1 MCESVPPLEKPMCVD
16 ACTFGALTYE
26 EREEEV
32 PATSVEESQEKRGEM
47 KIGLESLIKKYGYK
61 NVMETVARMAKKS

>member
-16 ACTFGALTYE
+16 ACTFEALTYV
-26 EREEEV
+26 EREEPV
-32 PATSVEESQEKRGEM
+32 TVSSLEESQDKRGEM

-61 NVMETVARMAKKS
+61 NVMETVARLGKKG

>member
-26 EREEEV
+26 EREAVETEKEEV
-32 PATSVEESQEKRGEM
+32 KRGE
-47 KIGLESLIKKYGYK
+47 LEIAYEALIKKHG
-61 NVMETVARMAKKS
+61 RKKVIDTFSRLSKS